1 MMTLR
6 ELAKVD
12 LNLLISLHVLLEE
25 RHVSKAAER
34 LYITQPAMSKTLSR
48 LRTLFN
54 DDLFTRSSGGMQP
67 TPRALA
73 LSTELE
79 QILGSIGNLLAPA
92 TFDPALFR
100 GEITLA
106 LSEYIGVVLLPRLV
120 QRVNAQAPL
129 LHLRAIT
136 RVENQL
142 EELASGNLDFAIHI
156 RKQRYDA
163 SFRVV
168 DLGGAAPVILVGSGH
183 PLCAM
188 PVTLEALGRYPMI
201 RLYVSDL
208 EQMDMSGGAEALL
221 PVLDRTMG
229 TLEISHLLTAL
240 ETLRCTSFFM
250 PAPAYILQNSNAT
263 HGITALPA
271 PVESQQPI
279 NYSLVAHRR
288 TERSAVHRWLW
299 QEINDTIDELL
310 SSQEH
315 KIRQRVIAGSAE
327 PTPKVPGS

>member
-1 MMTLR
+1 MNIR
-6 ELAKVD
+6 DIAKID
-12 LNLLISLHVLLEE
+12 LNLLISLKVLLEE
-25 RHVSKAAER
+25 RHVSRAAER

-48 LRTLFN
+48 LRSVFD

-73 LSTELE
+73 LNDELE
-79 QILGSIGNLLAPA
+79 QILGSIGNLLSPA
-92 TFDPALFR
+92 EFDPKVFH

-120 QRVNAQAPL
+120 QRVSAQAPH
-129 LHLRAIT
+129 LHIRAIT

-142 EELASGNLDFAIHI
+142 EELSSGNLDFAIHI
-156 RKQRYDA
+156 KKQRYDENY
-163 SFRVV
+163 RVV
-168 DLGGAAPVILVGSGH
+168 HLGGTAPVILVGAGH
-183 PLCAM
+183 PLCSA
-188 PVTLEALGRYPMI
+188 PVTLQALRRYPMI

-208 EQMDMSGGAEALL
+208 EQLDMSGSAEALL
-221 PVLDRTMG
+221 PVLDSEMG

-240 ETLRCTSFFM
+240 ETLRCTDFFM

-263 HGITALPA
+263 TGITALPA
-271 PVESQQPI
+271 PSESQQPI

-310 SSQEH
+310 HSQET

-327 PTPKVPGS
+327 QTLTVPTS